1 MLPHLTFVVVYLYT
15 MNQIIIDVRTPEEWA
30 TGHADNTRLI
40 PLDVLEQ
47 HISSLQ
53 GYEKIKIVCR
63 SGARAE
69 HAAGILKMHGFQQ
82 VENLGPWQNALA

>member
-1 MLPHLTFVVVYLYT
+1 
-15 MNQIIIDVRTPEEWA
+15 MNQIIIDVRTQEEWA
-30 TGHADNTRLI
+30 SGHAENTTLI

-47 HISSLQ
+47 HLSDLK
-53 GYEKIKIVCR
+53 GYEQIKIVCR

-69 HAAGILKMHGFQQ
+69 HAAGILRMHGFQH